1 MYEEIKTAC
10 LYLRYSSSNQTEQS
24 IEGQMHVCQDFCK
37 RHNIRIVEMYIDR
50 ATSASKDIEKRVE
63 FLKMIKDSEKGNF
76 NAVIVYKLDRF
87 ARSRYDSAT
96 YKYRLK
102 RNGVQLISAT
112 ENITQDPEGIILE
125 SVLEGM
131 AEFYSAELSQKINRG
146 MRESAMKHN
155 SIGGA
160 IPLGYKTVDKKL
172 VIDETTAPIVR
183 EAFQMY
189 ADGESVAEIC
199 RTFNNR
205 GYKTSKGTRFG
216 KSSFTKIFRNEK
228 YIGVYKYHDYRAED
242 VIPPIIDKDLWDR
255 VQVRVGKIKK
265 APARNKARHTYLLT
279 GKLFCGHCGSAMNA
293 DGNSQGYLYY
303 RCYGKKNLDKQC
315 NKRNMEKNLI
325 ERLVAQDAMSFL
337 TDEYIEKIATIACDR
352 NKQEIES
359 DSPIPVIRD
368 RIRQV
373 DVSLNNLLKAIES
386 GSAPDMLVKRMG
398 ELETEKK
405 DMEVQLKKEM
415 AHQVYIDKEQVIFW
429 LEKFREGDINDEEF
443 CQTVIDLFVNSV
455 TVWDEPDDKFK
466 ITIAYN
472 LTSIPQKT
480 YRLSKDGRLS
490 DYASN
495 TPKKNNSAMNL
506 HFSAVSFCTLYSFL
520 SLFRF
525 FYTFRYQHPVSRR
538 RFLWHNARFLP
549 HFYLFFCFF
558 CLSRSRIKPG
568 NCIDSVAK
576 ACNPCAHSVHLAVIN
591 QRSRLIPA
599 DGGSRQLIGKRADVL
614 FRFCRIVRHHLFEVV
629 LFIETFQISHL
640 RTARSINRFCPGDAE
655 FVECIK
661 VRVDVTYLPDIIPDA
676 LCAVCIAAA
685 TSLNRHVCH
694 AAQHGIGAETGSVFF
709 QRGTIF
715 V

>member
-373 DVSLNNLLKAIES
+373 DVSLNNLLKAIET

-495 TPKKNNSAMNL
+495 TPDRVSDEYNIILFHILHTAGDSRTGIRIIHLNGSA
-506 HFSAVSFCTLYSFL
+506 AVIIIVVKICIGV
-520 SLFRF
+520 RF
-525 FYTFRYQHPVSRR
+525 FRNNLINIRIQTVCDMLCHAFSSPRCRKVSNQSFMILYILIVRILHICTVFR
-538 RFLWHNARFLP
+538 RFSISFAFH
-549 HFYLFFCFF
+549 
-558 CLSRSRIKPG
+558 RSI
-568 NCIDSVAK
+568 
-576 ACNPCAHSVHLAVIN
+576 
-591 QRSRLIPA
+591 
-599 DGGSRQLIGKRADVL
+599 
-614 FRFCRIVRHHLFEVV
+614 FCRRL
-629 LFIETFQISHL
+629 LCL
-640 RTARSINRFCPGDAE
+640 AC
-655 FVECIK
+655 
-661 VRVDVTYLPDIIPDA
+661 RVSA
-676 LCAVCIAAA
+676 SCK
-685 TSLNRHVCH
+685 SQNH
-694 AAQHGIGAETGSVFF
+694 S
-709 QRGTIF
+709 QRK
-715 V
+715 

>member
-1 MYEEIKTAC
+1 MYEEVKTAC

-24 IEGQMHVCQDFCK
+24 IEGQMHVCQEFCK

-50 ATSASKDIEKRVE
+50 ATSASKDIEKRVQ
-63 FLKMIKDSEKGNF
+63 FLKMIKDSEKDLF
-76 NAVIVYKLDRF
+76 DAVIVYKLDRF

-112 ENITQDPEGIILE
+112 EAITNDPEGIILE

-172 VIDETTAPIVR
+172 VIDEATAPIVR
-183 EAFQMY
+183 EAFEMY
-189 ADGESVAEIC
+189 ADGETVADIC

-216 KSSFTKIFRNEK
+216 KSSFTKMFRNEK
-228 YIGVYKYHDYRAED
+228 YIGVYTFHEYRAEG
-242 VIPPIIDKDLWDR
+242 VIPPIINMDLWNR
-255 VQVRVGKIKK
+255 VQRRVGKIKQ
-265 APARNKARHTYLLT
+265 APARNKARYTYLLS
-279 GKLFCGHCGSAMNA
+279 GKLFCGHCGSHMNG
-293 DGNSQGYLYY
+293 DSNCIGYAGYV
-303 RCYGKKNLDKQC
+303 CYGKKTARVDC
-315 NKRNMEKNLI
+315 HKRNMKKDLI
-325 ERLVAQDAMSFL
+325 EKVVAKDAMSLL

-359 DSPIPVIRD
+359 GSSIPVIRD

-373 DVSLNNLLKAIES
+373 DVSLNNLLKAIET
-386 GSAPDMLVKRMG
+386 GSAPDMLVKRIG

-415 AHQVYIDKEQVIFW
+415 SQQVYIEKEQVIFW
-429 LEKFREGDINDEEF
+429 LEKFRGGDINDEEF

-455 TVWDEPDDKFK
+455 TVWDEPDDKYR

-472 LTSIPQKT
+472 LTSLPQKT

-495 TPKKNNSAMNL
+495 TPVGISNKYGLISVKILNISCNFRSC
-506 HFSAVSFCTLYSFL
+506 SF
-520 SLFRF
+520 
-525 FYTFRYQHPVSRR
+525 
-538 RFLWHNARFLP
+538 
-549 HFYLFFCFF
+549 
-558 CLSRSRIKPG
+558 
-568 NCIDSVAK
+568 
-576 ACNPCAHSVHLAVIN
+576 
-591 QRSRLIPA
+591 
-599 DGGSRQLIGKRADVL
+599 
-614 FRFCRIVRHHLFEVV
+614 
-629 LFIETFQISHL
+629 
-640 RTARSINRFCPGDAE
+640 
-655 FVECIK
+655 
-661 VRVDVTYLPDIIPDA
+661 
-676 LCAVCIAAA
+676 
-685 TSLNRHVCH
+685 
-694 AAQHGIGAETGSVFF
+694 
-709 QRGTIF
+709 
-715 V
+715 